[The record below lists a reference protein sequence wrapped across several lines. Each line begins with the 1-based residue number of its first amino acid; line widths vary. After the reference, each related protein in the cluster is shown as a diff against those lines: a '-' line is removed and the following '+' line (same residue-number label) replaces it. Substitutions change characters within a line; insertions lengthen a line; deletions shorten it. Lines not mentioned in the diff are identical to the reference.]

1 MSRYSNQ
8 MNIPLPLD
16 VFLATDDYD
25 YDPTAI
31 SATALL
37 SPIRQTVSTKR
48 VNPEDNPIDIA
59 GLVLSRMGS
68 AIHAAVNH

>member
-8 MNIPLPLD
+8 MNIPLPLA

-31 SATALL
+31 MVLPHCYDLL
-37 SPIRQTVSTKR
+37 DKQY
-48 VNPEDNPIDIA
+48 
-59 GLVLSRMGS
+59 
-68 AIHAAVNH
+68 